1 MYARV
6 SERRER
12 SRYSNLTREQ
22 ALDSQGRLDFLS
34 FRDQDDLAAH
44 IDYAHYNPAK
54 HGDTRRA
61 SRWACRINLGGALRP
76 IPLRLEQLL
85 GQIRAARVQGRVGL
99 CSARLDRSQ
108 NAVYL
113 GFMFQ

>member
-1 MYARV
+1 MTDPPALA
-6 SERRER
+6 
-12 SRYSNLTREQ
+12 NLTREH

-44 IDYAHYNPAK
+44 VDYAHYNPVK
-54 HGDTRRA
+54 HGDARRGG
-61 SRWACRINLGGALRP
+61 RRACRINLGGALRP

-85 GQIRAARVQGRVGL
+85 GEIRAQRARGRVGL
-99 CSARLDRSQ
+99 MDAPSCPTRLDRSQ

-113 GFMFQ
+113 GSMSQ